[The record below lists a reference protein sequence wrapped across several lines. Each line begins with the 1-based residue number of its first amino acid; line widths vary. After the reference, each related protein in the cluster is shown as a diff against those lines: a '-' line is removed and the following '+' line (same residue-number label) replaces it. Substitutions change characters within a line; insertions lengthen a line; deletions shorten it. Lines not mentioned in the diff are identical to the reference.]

1 MKPPIL
7 LFFSLFWICWACDPA
22 PSTSPKNSARELSKV
37 DDLAGFLDGSHGV
50 LHVRPEDR
58 VAVLEALGA
67 ERVTTDSVERHQIVH
82 QDSALSFIVLGSL
95 QPWVF
100 APEHSVG
107 MREEEWPYGPFIRIW
122 KNAACSRKVAGFR
135 FGCIG
140 AFPPYNRFGN
150 SMDWGVNPYQQ
161 CASGTGYCVEVYQPV
176 GTITVYNG
184 FDCSDTL
191 TTTFPILQYR
201 CN

>member
-58 VAVLEALGA
+58 EAVLEALGA

-107 MREEEWPYGPFIRIW
+107 MREEECPMAPLFAFGKMRHAAARWQGLDSVASGPFLPTTALATPW
-122 KNAACSRKVAGFR
+122 
-135 FGCIG
+135 
-140 AFPPYNRFGN
+140 
-150 SMDWGVNPYQQ
+150 
-161 CASGTGYCVEVYQPV
+161 TG
-176 GTITVYNG
+176 G
-184 FDCSDTL
+184 
-191 TTTFPILQYR
+191 
-201 CN
+201 